1 MNHSL
6 REWAGDLPAP
16 DLDRVIVA
24 TRLSPADPKAMT
36 VVPRRLLSW
45 LPPSAAYYIYT
56 VILKP
61 KPLRR
66 MAQSVIKRLIP
77 PTIDFRG
84 TRIALNQDD
93 AIVSGSLALGCYETF
108 VTDVLEA
115 LLRPGMT
122 FFDVGANIGIYTALG
137 ARIVGPAGRVVAVEP
152 GPANVALIQ
161 KTVSLNGFENVTV
174 AARAAGD
181 RAEQVSLY
189 LCGDNPADHRLH
201 DPTGRRRQ
209 VTVETVTLDA
219 LAVECGVVRAD
230 VVKIDTQ
237 GSEAAVFAGMA
248 QLLAAKPPPVI
259 VAEFW
264 PWGLT
269 QAGANP
275 RELLSR
281 ITAAGFLVYEID
293 GDRRTVLPRPDL
305 DALAG
310 LNLERQ
316 HVNLLLCQDPQTVA
330 DMQVLLTS
338 RGR

>member
-1 MNHSL
+1 MNNPL
-6 REWAGDLPAP
+6 REWAGDLPTADLIRGVVAAP
-16 DLDRVIVA
+16 LPLGYHA
-24 TRLSPADPKAMT
+24 NMT
-36 VVPRRLLSW
+36 FCHRRLLSW

-56 VILKP
+56 VLLKP
-61 KPLRR
+61 KLLRR
-66 MAQSVIKRLIP
+66 IAQSVIKRLIP

-84 TRIALNQDD
+84 ARIALNQND

-122 FFDVGANIGIYTALG
+122 FFDVGANIGMYTALG
-137 ARIVGPAGRVVAVEP
+137 ARIVGQTGHIVAIEP
-152 GPANVALIQ
+152 GPANVAVIQ
-161 KTVSLNGFENVTV
+161 ETVRLNCFENVTIV
-174 AARAAGD
+174 ARAAGD

-219 LAVECGVVRAD
+219 LAFECGVTRAD

-237 GSEAAVFAGMA
+237 GSEAAVFAGMT
-248 QLLAAKPPPVI
+248 QLLAAKPAPVI

-269 QAGANP
+269 QAGADP
-275 RELLSR
+275 RMLLDR

-293 GDRRTVLPRPDL
+293 GDQRTVSPRRDL
-305 DALAG
+305 EALVG
-310 LNLERQ
+310 FNLERQ
-316 HVNLLLCQDPQTVA
+316 HVNLLLCQDPRTVEEL
-330 DMQVLLTS
+330 QVLLVS

>member
-1 MNHSL
+1 VNPSI
-6 REWAGDLPAP
+6 REWAGDLPTP
-16 DLDRVIVA
+16 YLNRVIIA
-24 TRLSPADPKAMT
+24 TRLSPAYSTT
-36 VVPRRLLSW
+36 VTSVPRRLLSW

-61 KPLRR
+61 KLLRR
-66 MAQSVIKRLIP
+66 MAQSMIKRLIP

-137 ARIVGPAGRVVAVEP
+137 ARIVGSAGRVVAIEP
-152 GPANVALIQ
+152 GPANVAVIQ
-161 KTVSLNGFENVTV
+161 ETVRLNCFENVTV

-181 RAEQVSLY
+181 RAGQVSLY

-201 DPTGRRRQ
+201 DPTGLRGQ
-209 VTVETVTLDA
+209 VTVKTVTLDA
-219 LAVECGVVRAD
+219 LAGECGVTRAD
-230 VVKIDTQ
+230 VIKIDTQ
-237 GSEAAVFAGMA
+237 GSEATVFAGMT
-248 QLLAAKPPPVI
+248 QLLAAKPAPVI

-275 RELLSR
+275 QALLKV
-281 ITAAGFLVYEID
+281 ITEAGFLVYEID
-293 GDRRTVLPRPDL
+293 GDRRTILPRLDL
-305 DALAG
+305 DALADMG
-310 LNLERQ
+310 LERQ
-316 HVNLLLCQDPQTVA
+316 HVNLLLCQDSQTVA
-330 DMQVLLTS
+330 NLKNLLAS
-338 RGR
+338 RKR

>member
-1 MNHSL
+1 MKL
-6 REWAGDLPAP
+6 F
-16 DLDRVIVA
+16 
-24 TRLSPADPKAMT
+24 
-36 VVPRRLLSW
+36 PRGLLTW

-61 KPLRR
+61 KPLRYL
-66 MAQSVIKRLIP
+66 AQSMIKRLIP

-84 TRIALNQDD
+84 ARIALNQDD

-115 LLRPGMT
+115 LLHPGMT

-137 ARIVGPAGRVVAVEP
+137 ARIVGPAGRVVAIEP
-152 GPANVALIQ
+152 GPANVAVIQ
-161 KTVSLNGFENVTV
+161 ETVRLNHFENVTV
-174 AARAAGD
+174 DARAASD
-181 RAEQVSLY
+181 RAGQVSLF
-189 LCGDNPADHRLH
+189 LCGDNPADHRLS

-219 LAVECGVVRAD
+219 LALACGIARAD
-230 VVKIDTQ
+230 VIKVDTQ
-237 GSEAAVFAGMA
+237 GSEAAVFAGMT
-248 QLLAAKPPPVI
+248 QLLAAKPAPVI

-269 QAGANP
+269 QAGVDP
-275 RELLSR
+275 RAFLDR
-281 ITAAGFLVYEID
+281 ITVAGFLLYEID
-293 GDRRTVLPRPDL
+293 GDRRTICPRTDL
-305 DALAG
+305 GALAG

-316 HVNLLLCQDPQTVA
+316 HVNLLMCQDPRTVA
-330 DMQVLLTS
+330 DLEALLAS

>member
-1 MNHSL
+1 MNHPL
-6 REWAGDLPAP
+6 REWASDLPTSDLVRGVIAAP
-16 DLDRVIVA
+16 L
-24 TRLSPADPKAMT
+24 TSTCPAAMRFY
-36 VVPRRLLSW
+36 PRRLLSW

-61 KPLRR
+61 KLLRR
-66 MAQSVIKRLIP
+66 IAQRVIKRLIP

-84 TRIALNQDD
+84 TCIALNQSD

-137 ARIVGPAGRVVAVEP
+137 ARMVGPTGRVVAIEP
-152 GPANVALIQ
+152 GPANVAVIEE
-161 KTVSLNGFENVTV
+161 TVRLNDFENVTIV
-174 AARAAGD
+174 ARAAAD
-181 RAEQVSLY
+181 RAGQVSLY

-201 DPTGRRRQ
+201 DPTGCRRQ

-219 LAVECGVVRAD
+219 LALECGVTRAD
-230 VVKIDTQ
+230 VIKIDTQ
-237 GSEAAVFAGMA
+237 GSEAAVFTGTT
-248 QLLAAKPPPVI
+248 QLLAAKPAPVM

-264 PWGLT
+264 PWGLA
-269 QAGANP
+269 QAGVDP
-275 RELLSR
+275 RVFLDR
-281 ITAAGFLVYEID
+281 ITAAGFLLYEID
-293 GDRRTVLPRPDL
+293 GDRRTISPRPDL
-305 DALAG
+305 ETLAG

-330 DMQVLLTS
+330 DLQALLAS
-338 RGR
+338 RGQ

>member
-1 MNHSL
+1 MKL
-6 REWAGDLPAP
+6 F
-16 DLDRVIVA
+16 
-24 TRLSPADPKAMT
+24 
-36 VVPRRLLSW
+36 PRRLLSW

-56 VILKP
+56 VLLKP
-61 KPLRR
+61 KLLRR

-122 FFDVGANIGIYTALG
+122 FFDVGANIGIYTALA
-137 ARIVGPAGRVVAVEP
+137 ARIVGPAGRVLAIEP
-152 GPANVALIQ
+152 GPANVAVIQ
-161 KTVSLNGFENVTV
+161 ETVRLNRFENVTI

-181 RAEQVSLY
+181 RAGRVSLY

-219 LAVECGVVRAD
+219 LASECGVARAD
-230 VVKIDTQ
+230 VIKIDTQ
-237 GSEAAVFAGMA
+237 GSEAAVFAGMT
-248 QLLAAKPPPVI
+248 QLLAARPGPVI

-264 PWGLT
+264 PWGLA
-269 QAGANP
+269 QAGTEP
-275 RELLSR
+275 RALLDR
-281 ITAAGFLVYEID
+281 ITAAGFLLYEID
-293 GDRRTVLPRPDL
+293 GDRRTVSPRTDL
-305 DALAG
+305 GALAG

-316 HVNLLLCQDPQTVA
+316 HVNLLLCQDSQTVA
-330 DMQVLLTS
+330 NLQARLVS
-338 RGR
+338 SAR

>member
-1 MNHSL
+1 MPPFS
-6 REWAGDLPAP
+6 
-16 DLDRVIVA
+16 
-24 TRLSPADPKAMT
+24 
-36 VVPRRLLSW
+36 RRLLSW
-45 LPPSAAYYIYT
+45 LPPSSAYYIYT
-56 VILKP
+56 VLLKP
-61 KPLRR
+61 RLLRR
-66 MAQSVIKRLIP
+66 MAQGMIKCLIP
-77 PTIDFRG
+77 PTIEFRG

-122 FFDVGANIGIYTALG
+122 FFDVGANIGMYTALG
-137 ARIVGPAGRVVAVEP
+137 ARIVGPTGRVVAIEP
-152 GPANVALIQ
+152 GPANIAVIQ
-161 KTVSLNGFENVTV
+161 ETVRLNRFENVTV

-201 DPTGRRRQ
+201 DPTGRRSQ
-209 VTVETVTLDA
+209 VIVETVTLDTLA
-219 LAVECGVVRAD
+219 LDCGVARAD
-230 VVKIDTQ
+230 VIKIDTQ
-237 GSEAAVFAGMA
+237 GSEAAVFAGMT
-248 QLLAAKPPPVI
+248 QLLAAKPAPII

-264 PWGLT
+264 PWGLA
-269 QAGANP
+269 QAGADP
-275 RELLSR
+275 RALLHR

-293 GDRRTVLPRPDL
+293 GDRRTVSPCPNLE
-305 DALAG
+305 ALAA

-330 DMQVLLTS
+330 NLQILLAS

>member
-1 MNHSL
+1 MPLFS
-6 REWAGDLPAP
+6 
-16 DLDRVIVA
+16 
-24 TRLSPADPKAMT
+24 
-36 VVPRRLLSW
+36 RRLLSW
-45 LPPSAAYYIYT
+45 LPPSVAYYIYT
-56 VILKP
+56 VLLKP
-61 KPLRR
+61 RLLRR

-137 ARIVGPAGRVVAVEP
+137 ARIVGSTGRVVAVEP
-152 GPANVALIQ
+152 GPGNVAIIQ
-161 KTVSLNGFENVTV
+161 ETVRLNRFENVTV

-201 DPTGRRRQ
+201 DSTGRRPQ

-219 LAVECGVVRAD
+219 LAVECGLVRAD

-237 GSEAAVFAGMA
+237 GSEAAVFAGMT
-248 QLLAAKPPPVI
+248 QLLAAKPAPII

-264 PWGLT
+264 PWGLA
-269 QAGANP
+269 QAGADP
-275 RELLSR
+275 RALLHR

-293 GDRRTVLPRPDL
+293 GDRRTVSPCPSLE
-305 DALAG
+305 ALAG

-330 DMQVLLTS
+330 NLQVLLAS
-338 RGR
+338 RG

>member
-1 MNHSL
+1 VNHLL
-6 REWAGDLPAP
+6 REWGGDLPAP
-16 DLDRVIVA
+16 DLHRGIIA
-24 TRLSPADPKAMT
+24 TRLSPASPTAMT
-36 VVPRRLLSW
+36 LVPRRLLSW

-56 VILKP
+56 VIFKP
-61 KPLRR
+61 KLLRR

-137 ARIVGPAGRVVAVEP
+137 ARIVGRTGRVVAIEP
-152 GPANVALIQ
+152 GPANVAVIHETLR
-161 KTVSLNGFENVTV
+161 LNNFENVTV

-219 LAVECGVVRAD
+219 LAVECGLARAD

-248 QLLAAKPPPVI
+248 QLLAAKPSPVI

-264 PWGLT
+264 PWGLA

-275 RELLSR
+275 RELLNR
-281 ITAAGFLVYEID
+281 ITEAGFLVYEID

-310 LNLERQ
+310 LKLERQ
-316 HVNLLLCQDPQTVA
+316 HVNLLLCQDPRTVV
-330 DMQVLLTS
+330 DLKLLLAS
-338 RGR
+338 RER

>member
-1 MNHSL
+1 MNHLL
-6 REWAGDLPAP
+6 REWAGDLPTP
-16 DLDRVIVA
+16 DLVRGSIAAPLTSTYPVA
-24 TRLSPADPKAMT
+24 MKLF
-36 VVPRRLLSW
+36 PRRLLSW

-56 VILKP
+56 VLLKP
-61 KPLRR
+61 KLLRQL
-66 MAQSVIKRLIP
+66 AQSVIKRLIP

-137 ARIVGPAGRVVAVEP
+137 ARIVSSAGRVVAIEP
-152 GPANVALIQ
+152 GPANVAVIQ
-161 KTVSLNGFENVTV
+161 ETVRLNRFENVTIV
-174 AARAAGD
+174 ARAAGD
-181 RAEQVSLY
+181 CAREVPLY

-201 DPTGRRRQ
+201 DPTGRRPQ
-209 VTVETVTLDA
+209 VTVESVTLDA
-219 LAVECGVVRAD
+219 LAIECGVARVD
-230 VVKIDTQ
+230 VIKIETQ
-237 GSEAAVFAGMA
+237 GSEAAVFAGMT
-248 QLLAAKPPPVI
+248 QLLAAKPAPVV

-275 RELLSR
+275 RALLDR
-281 ITAAGFLVYEID
+281 ICAAGFLVYEID

-305 DALAG
+305 EALAG
-310 LNLERQ
+310 VNLERQ
-316 HVNLLLCQDPQTVA
+316 HVNVLLCQDPRTVA
-330 DMQVLLTS
+330 DLQALLES

>member
-1 MNHSL
+1 
-6 REWAGDLPAP
+6 
-16 DLDRVIVA
+16 
-24 TRLSPADPKAMT
+24 MT

-61 KPLRR
+61 KLLRR

-137 ARIVGPAGRVVAVEP
+137 ARIVGPAGRVVAIEP
-152 GPANVALIQ
+152 GPANVAVIRE
-161 KTVSLNGFENVTV
+161 TVRLNSFENVTV

-181 RAEQVSLY
+181 RAERVSLY

-237 GSEAAVFAGMA
+237 GSEAAVFAGMV
-248 QLLAAKPPPVI
+248 QLLAAKPSPVI

-264 PWGLT
+264 PWGLS

-275 RELLSR
+275 RELLHR
-281 ITAAGFLVYEID
+281 ITEAGFLVYEID
-293 GDRRTVLPRPDL
+293 GDRRTVLPRLDL

-316 HVNLLLCQDPQTVA
+316 HINLLLCQDPQTVA
-330 DMQVLLTS
+330 DIQVLLAS
-338 RGR
+338 LGR